1 MSTKSKVAATRS
13 SSLTRELIDSDDV
26 FPFRIVVDQ
35 DLTIVDVGSSLRRMN
50 AQIGPGV
57 SLPEMFSLVRPP
69 IGFTFQELSEF
80 TNKLVFL
87 QMLDRP
93 VQLRGQFVR
102 TGAQLA
108 FVGSPWLQSMDEL
121 KENNLRV
128 HDIAPHDATLEN
140 LRLRADQSHEMN
152 DLKSV
157 LNNLRAESREKDR
170 LSVAEESL
178 AHDLN
183 SAGDLLVRMTQ
194 WGELL
199 EVRAP
204 SSVQL
209 PMESEELVGKSI
221 SELIPE
227 CAQPWQSIVYELTHG
242 QQVVPLA
249 FGLGAGASFEAR
261 IAFTLNSDL
270 LLLARDV
277 TEQKRLQDQL
287 QHQASHDPLTDLPNR
302 SVFEQGVV
310 DAIKDGGEASILFI
324 DLDDFKSINDHQ
336 GHQAGD
342 RLLIQV
348 ARDLDEAVRDTDLAA
363 RLGGDEFG
371 VLLPTM
377 ASVQQAEIVASR
389 ILRHLQRP
397 SDGPDGSREFSIQAS
412 IGVATS
418 DTSPTAETLFRD
430 ADIAMYRAKES
441 DERNIVVFEKQMY
454 VDLCERLVV
463 RDELAAG
470 LKRSEI
476 VNHYQPVVRISD
488 GSIYAME
495 ALARWEHP
503 TRGLLTPYH
512 FIEIAEASG
521 SIVELGR
528 QVLFKACHDAK
539 QFCESAGY
547 DVSVNVNVSA
557 IQVQRDDFGD
567 LVRAALEDSG
577 LRPDLLT
584 LEITESVLFAD
595 FENAT
600 RVFAALQDLGVS
612 VALDDFGAGH
622 SSLKYLK
629 QFPVD
634 ILKLDRSL
642 ISDTGVSTLPLLN
655 AVIDMGRAL
664 DLTIV
669 AEGIETPAHN
679 DLLKTLGCDLAQG
692 YFYSRP
698 APVQS
703 LLAWCGQQ
711 KDRVSQPDSDA

>member
-1 MSTKSKVAATRS
+1 MIR
-13 SSLTRELIDSDDV
+13 RDEV
-26 FPFRIVVDQ
+26 FPFRIVVDEN
-35 DLTIVDVGSSLRRMN
+35 LTIIEVGSSLRRMN
-50 AQIGPGV
+50 AQIVLGV
-57 SLPEMFSLVRPP
+57 SLPEMCSLVRPQ
-69 IGFTFQELSEF
+69 IGFTFEQLSQY
-80 TNKLVFL
+80 TNKLIFL

-93 VQLRGQFVR
+93 VKMRGQFVR
-102 TGAQLA
+102 IENELI
-108 FVGSPWLQSMDEL
+108 FVGSPWLESMEDLEA
-121 KENNLRV
+121 NNLRI
-128 HDIAPHDATLEN
+128 HDIAPHDATLETVL
-140 LRLRADQSHEMN
+140 LRTDQADQVH
-152 DLKSV
+152 DLKGLVDS
-157 LNNLRAESREKDR
+157 LRAESKEKDR

-183 SAGDLLVRMTQ
+183 SAGDLLIRMTQ
-194 WGELL
+194 YGELL

-204 SSVQL
+204 SSMPL
-209 PMESEELVGKSI
+209 PLAIEELRGHSI

-227 CAQPWQSIVYELTHG
+227 CAQSWQSIVYELTHG
-242 QQVVPLA
+242 KQVVRFA
-249 FGLGAGASFEAR
+249 FSLGEHATSFEAR
-261 IAFTLNSDL
+261 IAFTLNNDL

-287 QHQASHDPLTDLPNR
+287 QHQASHDSLTDLPNR
-302 SVFEQGVV
+302 AVFEKGVAQAL
-310 DAIKDGGEASILFI
+310 DDDNGASILFI

-342 RLLIQV
+342 RLLVQV
-348 ARDLDEAVRDTDLAA
+348 ARDLRDAVRGTDMAA

-371 VLLPTM
+371 VLLPTVE
-377 ASVQQAEIVASR
+377 SVKQAEVVAAR

-397 SDGPDGSREFSIQAS
+397 ADGPDGPREFSIKAS

-418 DTSPTAETLFRD
+418 ETSPTAEAIFRD

-441 DERNIVVFEKQMY
+441 DERKIVVFEKEMY
-454 VDLCERLVV
+454 VNLCERRAA
-463 RDELAAG
+463 RDELSAG

-476 VNHYQPVVRISD
+476 INHYQPIVRLDD
-488 GSIYAME
+488 GSICAME

-539 QFCESAGY
+539 HYCENAGNE
-547 DVSVNVNVSA
+547 VSVNVNISA
-557 IQVQRDDFGD
+557 IQVRRDDFGD
-567 LVRAALEDSG
+567 LVRAALDDSG

-600 RVFAALQDLGVS
+600 RVFAALQDLGVN

-642 ISDTGVSTLPLLN
+642 ISDTGASTLPLLN

-664 DLTIV
+664 NLTIV
-669 AEGIETPAHN
+669 AEGIETPAQN
-679 DLLKTLGCDLAQG
+679 SLLKTLGCHLAQG

-698 APVQS
+698 VAMKTLLNQVQK
-703 LLAWCGQQ
+703 Q
-711 KDRVSQPDSDA
+711 